1 VTLVFDGAV
10 ASVAGAE
17 RTTTIAKRLVRDL
30 FAASPDLAMPTLAIA
45 SGVPARAPLRLEAT
59 DHRYVAGRGETC
71 DLRLASEEISREH
84 LEIIRR
90 WDGVVVRDL
99 GSKNGVLVNDLLL
112 TEPRRL
118 RDGDTVQVGPAILR
132 LSDPADRYLRE
143 FEARTDEAAGGE
155 VRETS
160 SPGTEPVEAA
170 PGEAPAAAP
179 AAAPVALRQPTRQ
192 LGGSRMSIV
201 VAAAVLIIVGVVV
214 ATLVF
219 G

>member
-1 VTLVFDGAV
+1 
-10 ASVAGAE
+10 
-17 RTTTIAKRLVRDL
+17 
-30 FAASPDLAMPTLAIA
+30 MPTLAIA
-45 SGVPARAPLRLEAT
+45 SGVPARAPLRLETT

-90 WDGVVVRDL
+90 WDGVVVKDL

-118 RDGDTVQVGPAILR
+118 RDGDMVQVGPAILR

-143 FEARTDEAAGGE
+143 FEARTDKGEDRAEDGE
-155 VRETS
+155 VQETS
-160 SPGTEPVEAA
+160 SPGTEPVEPATPDPPATVGHPTGAA
-170 PGEAPAAAP
+170 
-179 AAAPVALRQPTRQ
+179 LKQPTRRI
-192 LGGSRMSIV
+192 GGSRTAIII
-201 VAAAVLIIVGVVV
+201 AAVVLIVVGVVV

-219 G
+219 GG